1 MWCHMKHF
9 VVENPACFLM
19 RLGVLSHFMVS
30 RAAHV
35 VLRSSDASSQEVPQV
50 TKTILMAAN
59 SFRTPPIPF
68 FSYWYWTLSPSL
80 DATCNRSRANTT
92 FFLFYFAARRT
103 LRARVLLILCFSGEW
118 GGGARER
125 KKMEKKT
132 CSIFHTNTRLG
143 HTNVCLIRA

>member
-50 TKTILMAAN
+50 TKTILMAA
-59 SFRTPPIPF
+59 SSCGTPPIPF
-68 FSYWYWTLSPSL
+68 FRHWYWTLSPSL
-80 DATCNRSRANTT
+80 NATCNRSRANAT
-92 FFLFYFAARRT
+92 FFLFYFAARQT
-103 LRARVLLILCFSGEW
+103 LRARVLLILCFSGS
-118 GGGARER
+118 GGCARER
-125 KKMEKKT
+125 KKMDENKK
-132 CSIFHTNTRLG
+132 CWIFHANAHASGTRMS
-143 HTNVCLIRA
+143 A

>member
-9 VVENPACFLM
+9 VVENPGCFLM

-68 FSYWYWTLSPSL
+68 FRHWYWTLSPSF
-80 DATCNRSRANTT
+80 DATCNRSAANAT
-92 FFLFYFAARRT
+92 FVLFYFAARQS
-103 LRARVLLILCFSGEW
+103 LRARVLLILCFSGS
-118 GGGARER
+118 GGCARER
-125 KKMEKKT
+125 KRMGENKK
-132 CSIFHTNTRLG
+132 CWIFHANAHASGTRMS
-143 HTNVCLIRA
+143 A

>member
-9 VVENPACFLM
+9 VVENPGCFLM

-59 SFRTPPIPF
+59 SFRTPPSH
-68 FSYWYWTLSPSL
+68 FSGIGIGPYPLPWMQH
-80 DATCNRSRANTT
+80 ATDLAQMPNV
-92 FFLFYFAARRT
+92 FLFYFAARQS
-103 LRARVLLILCFSGEW
+103 LRARVLFILCFSGS
-118 GGGARER
+118 GGCARER
-125 KKMEKKT
+125 KKMDENKK
-132 CSIFHTNTRLG
+132 CLIFHANAHASGTRM
-143 HTNVCLIRA
+143 TA

>member
-9 VVENPACFLM
+9 VVENPAYFLM

-59 SFRTPPIPF
+59 SFRTPPSHPIFQALVLDPIPF
-68 FSYWYWTLSPSL
+68 LGCNMQPISRKCQMFFCFTSL
-80 DATCNRSRANTT
+80 PDS
-92 FFLFYFAARRT
+92 
-103 LRARVLLILCFSGEW
+103 LRARVLLILCFSGS
-118 GGGARER
+118 GGCARER
-125 KKMEKKT
+125 KRIGENKK
-132 CSIFHTNTRLG
+132 CWIFHANAHASGTRLS
-143 HTNVCLIRA
+143 A